1 MAGRVLLLFGWAAV
15 RGAASNETMAAA
27 APAISHA
34 KRRRFGVGTR
44 SDLFCS
50 IPRKRYQMVEG
61 HGISG
66 LGRKPQLATPR
77 ANSN

>member
-1 MAGRVLLLFGWAAV
+1 MLFGWAAG

-27 APAISHA
+27 PPAISHA
-34 KRRRFGVGTR
+34 KLWRFGGVGTR

-66 LGRKPQLATPR
+66 LGRRKPQLATPR